1 MDNRLRFLYRMA
13 SEMWGRRRITG
24 AGNGNTGASAKA
36 VAVGKTAAGKLKRDA
51 ERS

>member
-24 AGNGNTGASAKA
+24 AGNGETGASAKA
-36 VAVGKTAAGKLKRDA
+36 KLGWQIRPVKA
-51 ERS
+51 ET